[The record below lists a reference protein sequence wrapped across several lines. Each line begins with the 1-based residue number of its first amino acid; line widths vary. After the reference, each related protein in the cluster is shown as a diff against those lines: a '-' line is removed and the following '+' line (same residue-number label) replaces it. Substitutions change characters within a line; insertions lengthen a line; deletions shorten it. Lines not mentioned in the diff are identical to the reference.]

1 MRGTRDNSCAT
12 ITLSLICGWVFCVHI
27 RDADEC
33 RLHLSNRSGEARDLF
48 VLLLILLLASH
59 CIALHVLVLV
69 VEEQEQP
76 QHREGPVEWEDKRNK
91 LTNTFFSHRATTPS
105 TPTSTS

>member
-1 MRGTRDNSCAT
+1 MRMIVVCIYPTAG
-12 ITLSLICGWVFCVHI
+12 
-27 RDADEC
+27 
-33 RLHLSNRSGEARDLF
+33 GEARDLF

-76 QHREGPVEWEDKRNK
+76 QHREGPVEWEEQEK
-91 LTNTFFSHRATTPS
+91 
-105 TPTSTS
+105 

>member
-1 MRGTRDNSCAT
+1 VCTYEMRMIVVCIYPTAG
-12 ITLSLICGWVFCVHI
+12 
-27 RDADEC
+27 
-33 RLHLSNRSGEARDLF
+33 GEARDLF
-48 VLLLILLLASH
+48 VLLLILMLASH